1 MGGGIIPGPSSVGL
15 YSLFSYPCSFF
26 VTCHHRRLLRHL
38 RLLLHPL
45 QPLRHIVMIDG
56 WEEFEGP
63 TEMMEGQALLG
74 EIVSDVNGR

>member
-1 MGGGIIPGPSSVGL
+1 
-15 YSLFSYPCSFF
+15 
-26 VTCHHRRLLRHL
+26 
-38 RLLLHPL
+38 
-45 QPLRHIVMIDG
+45 MIDG